1 MRRNMQGSHS
11 VVSGFHIRARV
22 ILHTFSLLL
31 NEYTLQSFFTWLKKG
46 SHHY

>member
-11 VVSGFHIRARV
+11 VVSGVHVHARV

-31 NEYTLQSFFTWLKKG
+31 NEYTLQSFFTWLQKD